1 MILKYFKFL
10 ILPAVIAF
18 ASCSSQNEVKKPDKL
33 IEVDKMKD
41 VYIDLLTVDAFA
53 IAHPNDR
60 DSAHFDI
67 PQMYNDVFSR
77 HHVSKEQ
84 VKASLDY
91 YLHNPTNQENIFQ
104 SVTDTLSSMEAYTK

>member
-1 MILKYFKFL
+1 M
-10 ILPAVIAF
+10 
-18 ASCSSQNEVKKPDKL
+18 ASGCFSQNEYEKPEGL

-77 HHVSKEQ
+77 HHVSRQQ
-84 VKASLDY
+84 VKNSLSY
-91 YLHNPTNQENIFQ
+91 YLHNPSTQENLFQ
-104 SVTDTLSSMEAYTK
+104 SVTDTLSAMEAYTK